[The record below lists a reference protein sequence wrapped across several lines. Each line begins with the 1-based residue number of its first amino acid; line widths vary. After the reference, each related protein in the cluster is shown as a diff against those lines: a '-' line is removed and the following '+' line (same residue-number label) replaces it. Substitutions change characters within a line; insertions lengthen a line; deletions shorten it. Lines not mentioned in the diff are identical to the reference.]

1 MMRMNCYIFKLL
13 VFSSVRS
20 LVFSITFSRVE
31 LSFFLKFMD
40 DFTFLLHFQIVWLLS
55 LWPRFHVTRSY
66 RCIHI
71 RRQHQ
76 STESSAW

>member
-20 LVFSITFSRVE
+20 LVFSRTFSRVE

-55 LWPRFHVTRSY
+55 LWPRFHVTRS
-66 RCIHI
+66 
-71 RRQHQ
+71 
-76 STESSAW
+76 